1 MLVQN
6 GSEWFR
12 EIASCPV
19 SFCLQ
24 ACVAQNLGFS
34 PPGTSLCLLEEQATP
49 VFHGNLKTLL
59 HPIQAP
65 VTLKMLGHTWV
76 VKRREWWL
84 SSKHM
89 AIYIYIYIYIWEIII
104 RYICYYCIL
113 LSFICLLF
121 VFIYQ
126 MSPSLARVALEVL
139 PQKHDHPC
147 DAAPQSGAEM
157 FRGEF

>member
-1 MLVQN
+1 M
-6 GSEWFR
+6 
-12 EIASCPV
+12 
-19 SFCLQ
+19 
-24 ACVAQNLGFS
+24 AQNLGFS
-34 PPGTSLCLLEEQATP
+34 PPGTSLCLPEEQADFKFTFFLLHTRISAKCVHP
-49 VFHGNLKTLL
+49 FSGNLKTLL

-76 VKRREWWL
+76 VKWREWWL

-89 AIYIYIYIYIWEIII
+89 AIYIYTYIWEIII